1 MANIVPRTNMNVKI
15 TYASIETIF
24 AMVLMIA
31 EMVPM
36 RMRSFAKVSL
46 VTKYTNTNA
55 AISNVFQDIMFAT
68 VKTTVVMV
76 RTKII

>member
-1 MANIVPRTNMNVKI
+1 MANIALRTNMSAKI
-15 TYASIETIF
+15 TYVSIEMIF

-36 RMRSFAKVSL
+36 RMKNYAKVSL
-46 VTKYTNTNA
+46 ATRFTNTNA

-68 VKTTVVMV
+68 VKTTAVMV

>member
-15 TYASIETIF
+15 TYVSIETIF

-31 EMVPM
+31 EMVLM
-36 RMRSFAKVSL
+36 RMRNCAKVSL

-55 AISNVFQDIMFAT
+55 AISNVFQD
-68 VKTTVVMV
+68 KT
-76 RTKII
+76 